1 MDPEQIKQI
10 LEQMDAARDVM
21 TKTMKNLSE
30 DQDYFKIAAKCYRSL
45 YVALVDE
52 GFTNEEALTI
62 LKNYNPMM
70 R

>member
-1 MDPEQIKQI
+1 MEAEQMKQI

-21 TKTMKNLSE
+21 TQTMKKLSE
-30 DQDYFKIAAKCYRSL
+30 DPEYFKIAAKCYKGL
-45 YVALVDE
+45 YDALVNE
-52 GFTNEEALTI
+52 GFTQEEALVI